1 MPAEFYLRVIPLKQC
16 YLESKC
22 KKDKAMFILINLKT
36 ISTNIQKSY
45 DFMEFSLEYYF
56 RLGLQN
62 EIDYSHV
69 RITKNV
75 TVEESLIL

>member
-1 MPAEFYLRVIPLKQC
+1 
-16 YLESKC
+16 
-22 KKDKAMFILINLKT
+22 MFILINLKT

-62 EIDYSHV
+62 EIDYSYVH
-69 RITKNV
+69 ITKNV
-75 TVEESLIL
+75 SVEESLIL

>member
-1 MPAEFYLRVIPLKQC
+1 
-16 YLESKC
+16 
-22 KKDKAMFILINLKT
+22 MFILINLKT
-36 ISTNIQKSY
+36 ICTNIEKSY
-45 DFMEFSLEYYF
+45 DFMEFSLECYF

-62 EIDYSHV
+62 EIDYSYV

>member
-1 MPAEFYLRVIPLKQC
+1 
-16 YLESKC
+16 
-22 KKDKAMFILINLKT
+22 MFILINLKT

-62 EIDYSHV
+62 EIDYSYV
-69 RITKNV
+69 CITKNV
-75 TVEESLIL
+75 SVEESLIL